1 MRNDAAMASVMGIPR
16 SRRTT
21 FGSLTGDRWV
31 ADEGGGATRRVP
43 GMGTAGP
50 RARLA
55 TTAPST
61 NGTTMAR
68 PIQTP
73 RTSQLGTHGGK
84 YAKVRATAARRGHIA
99 LRIRSGQAAAA
110 PTRAESHTFSRGLV
124 GPKSATTAQPKSAER
139 MLPSDRD
146 MRERIACR
154 I

>member
-1 MRNDAAMASVMGIPR
+1 GRVTKRMRNDAAMASVMGIPR

-21 FGSLTGDRWV
+21 FGSVTGERWT
-31 ADEGGGATRRVP
+31 ADEGGGAVTRRVP

-50 RARLA
+50 RARPA

-73 RTSQLGTHGGK
+73 RTSQPGTHGGK

-99 LRIRSGQAAAA
+99 PRIRSGQAAAA
-110 PTRAESHTFSRGLV
+110 PTRAESHTFS
-124 GPKSATTAQPKSAER
+124 
-139 MLPSDRD
+139 
-146 MRERIACR
+146 
-154 I
+154 